1 MVIVV
6 FLNVIF
12 VEKVGDM
19 LFKRKIYEKLVEWK
33 IESKGTSAL
42 MIEGARRVGK
52 STVAEEFAKNEYR
65 SYILIDFAFAPKFV
79 QRLFE
84 DVNDLNYLFVQ
95 LQLQYGVSLHD
106 RESLIIFDEVQFNP
120 LARQAIKKL
129 VADGRYDYLE
139 TGSLISIKKN
149 VKDIL
154 IPSEERRIE
163 MFPMDFEEFLWAKG
177 DYNTVDLL
185 RSAFYEKISIG
196 DDTHRKMMRFF
207 REYMLVGGMPQAVST
222 YVTTNNLMMVDRI
235 KRDIIDLYEEDF
247 YKIDSTGRVSNMF
260 DSIPAE
266 LSRNS
271 SRYQV
276 SSVLKND
283 RAASVMEEIAELT
296 ASKTVLKANH
306 ANDPNIG
313 LATNINP
320 EKFKLYL
327 ADTGLLLS
335 LMFKDRDFT
344 ENIIYSKFLAN
355 KLHKNLGILYENVV
369 CQTFAGRGYKLFYYS
384 YWDEKSSRRYE
395 IDFIL
400 NNLSKISP
408 VEVKSGNYRKH
419 RSLDEFCLK
428 YSDKI
433 KERYVVHTKDF
444 KYENGIYYIPFYMAQ
459 FL

>member
-1 MVIVV
+1 
-6 FLNVIF
+6 
-12 VEKVGDM
+12 M
-19 LFKRKIYEKLVEWK
+19 LFKRKIYEKLIDWK
-33 IESKGTSAL
+33 NESKGETAL
-42 MIEGARRVGK
+42 LIEGARRIGK

-65 SYILIDFAFAPKFV
+65 SYILIDFAFAPKLV
-79 QRLFE
+79 QELFE
-84 DVNDLNYLFVQ
+84 DVSDLNYIFLQ
-95 LQLQYGVSLHD
+95 LQLHYAVTLHE

-120 LARQAIKKL
+120 LARQAIKRL

-163 MFPMDFEEFLWAKG
+163 MVPMDFEEFLWAKG
-177 DYNTVDLL
+177 DYNTVPLL
-185 RSAFYEKISIG
+185 RSAFDKKVSLG
-196 DDTHRKMMRFF
+196 DDLNRKMMRVF

-222 YVTTNNLMMVDRI
+222 YIDTNNLMMVDRV
-235 KRDIIDLYEEDF
+235 KRDIIDLYEQDF
-247 YKIDSTGRVSNMF
+247 YKIDRTGRVSNMF

-283 RAASVMEEIAELT
+283 RASTVMEEIAELS

-327 ADTGLLLS
+327 ADTGLLVS
-335 LMFKDRDFT
+335 LMFKDKDFT
-344 ENIIYSKFLAN
+344 ENIIYSKFLSN

-369 CQTFAGRGYKLFYYS
+369 CQTFASRGYKLFYYS
-384 YWDEKSSRRYE
+384 YRDEIASRRFE

-400 NNLSKISP
+400 NDLSKISP
-408 VEVKSGNYRKH
+408 VEVKSASYRKH
-419 RSLDEFCLK
+419 RSLDEFSIK

-433 KERYVVHTKDF
+433 KDKYVIHTKDF
-444 KYENGIYYIPFYMAQ
+444 KFENGVYYLPFYMAQ

>member
-1 MVIVV
+1 M
-6 FLNVIF
+6 
-12 VEKVGDM
+12 EKVGDM

-33 IESKGTSAL
+33 MESKGTSAL

-344 ENIIYSKFLAN
+344 ENIVYSKFLAN

>member
-1 MVIVV
+1 M
-6 FLNVIF
+6 
-12 VEKVGDM
+12 
-19 LFKRKIYEKLVEWK
+19 
-33 IESKGTSAL
+33 
-42 MIEGARRVGK
+42 
-52 STVAEEFAKNEYR
+52 
-65 SYILIDFAFAPKFV
+65 
-79 QRLFE
+79 
-84 DVNDLNYLFVQ
+84 
-95 LQLQYGVSLHD
+95 
-106 RESLIIFDEVQFNP
+106 
-120 LARQAIKKL
+120 
-129 VADGRYDYLE
+129 
-139 TGSLISIKKN
+139 
-149 VKDIL
+149 
-154 IPSEERRIE
+154 
-163 MFPMDFEEFLWAKG
+163 
-177 DYNTVDLL
+177 
-185 RSAFYEKISIG
+185 RSAFDEKISIG

-344 ENIIYSKFLAN
+344 ENIVYSKFLAN

>member
-1 MVIVV
+1 
-6 FLNVIF
+6 
-12 VEKVGDM
+12 M

-33 IESKGTSAL
+33 MESKGTSAL

-344 ENIIYSKFLAN
+344 ENIVYSKFLAN

>member
-1 MVIVV
+1 
-6 FLNVIF
+6 
-12 VEKVGDM
+12 M
-19 LFKRKIYEKLVEWK
+19 LFKRKIYEKLIDWK
-33 IESKGTSAL
+33 NESKGETAL
-42 MIEGARRVGK
+42 LIEGARRIGK

-65 SYILIDFAFAPKFV
+65 SYILIDFAFAPKLV
-79 QRLFE
+79 QELFE
-84 DVNDLNYLFVQ
+84 DVSDLNYIFLQ
-95 LQLQYGVSLHD
+95 LQLHYAVTLHE

-120 LARQAIKKL
+120 LARQAIKRL

-163 MFPMDFEEFLWAKG
+163 MVPMDFEEFLWAKG
-177 DYNTVDLL
+177 DYNTVPLL
-185 RSAFYEKISIG
+185 RSAFDKKVSLG
-196 DDTHRKMMRFF
+196 DDLNRKMMRVF

-222 YVTTNNLMMVDRI
+222 YIDTNNLMMVDRV
-235 KRDIIDLYEEDF
+235 KRDIIDLYEQDF
-247 YKIDSTGRVSNMF
+247 YKIDRTGRVSNMF

-283 RAASVMEEIAELT
+283 RASTVMEEIAELF

-327 ADTGLLLS
+327 ADTGLLVS
-335 LMFKDRDFT
+335 LMFKDKDFK
-344 ENIIYSKFLAN
+344 ENIIYSKFLSN

-369 CQTFAGRGYKLFYYS
+369 CQTFASRGYKLFYYS
-384 YWDEKSSRRYE
+384 YRDEIASRRFE

-400 NNLSKISP
+400 NDLSKISP
-408 VEVKSGNYRKH
+408 VEVKSASYRKH
-419 RSLDEFCLK
+419 RSLDEFSIK

-433 KERYVVHTKDF
+433 KDKYVIHTKDF
-444 KYENGIYYIPFYMAQ
+444 KFENGVYYLPFYMAQ

>member
-1 MVIVV
+1 MV

-185 RSAFYEKISIG
+185 RSAFDEKISIG

>member
-1 MVIVV
+1 MI
-6 FLNVIF
+6 
-12 VEKVGDM
+12 
-19 LFKRKIYEKLVEWK
+19 FKRKIYEKLIEWK
-33 IESKGTSAL
+33 KESRGSTAL
-42 MIEGARRVGK
+42 LIEGARRIGK
-52 STVAEEFAKNEYR
+52 STVAEEFARNEYK
-65 SYILIDFAFAPKFV
+65 SYILIDFAFAPKLV
-79 QRLFE
+79 QELFE
-84 DVNDLNYLFVQ
+84 DVSDLNYIFMQ
-95 LQLQYGVSLHD
+95 LQLQYAVTLHE

-177 DYNTVDLL
+177 DYNTVSLL
-185 RSAFYEKISIG
+185 KSAFDKKMSLG
-196 DDTHRKMMRFF
+196 DDFNRKMMRIF
-207 REYMLVGGMPQAVST
+207 REYMLVGGMPQAIST
-222 YVTTNNLMMVDRI
+222 YVDTNNLMMVDRI
-235 KRDIIDLYEEDF
+235 KRDIIDLYEQDF
-247 YKIDSTGRVSNMF
+247 YKIDRTGRISNMF

-283 RAASVMEEIAELT
+283 RASTVMEELAELT

-327 ADTGLLLS
+327 ADTGLLVT
-335 LMFKDRDFT
+335 LMFKDKDFT
-344 ENIIYSKFLAN
+344 ENIVYSKFLSN
-355 KLHKNLGILYENVV
+355 KLHKNLGMLYENVV
-369 CQTFAGRGYKLFYYS
+369 CQTFASRGYKLFYYS
-384 YWDEKSSRRYE
+384 YRDEKASSRFE

-400 NNLSKISP
+400 NDLSKISP

-419 RSLDEFCLK
+419 RSLDEFCIK

-433 KERYVVHTKDF
+433 KQKYVIHTKDF
-444 KYENGIYYIPFYMAQ
+444 KFENGIYYVPVYMAQ